1 MKTIKPFRLSTLYR
15 PYSWRGQNR
24 LSVALFALA
33 DMKTQAAPKLLSDI
47 ELWREVLPDLDC
59 DGVLDHVLP
68 KVIPEFLVG
77 GYAYTAHQSD
87 KTQLAVRVQ
96 VGGLEKELIVFGDR
110 YWLDNKITA
119 PQSFEIMPVTWA
131 NAFGGAAFADNP
143 SGKGLD
149 EKTVNGI
156 KVTPLPN
163 VENKQNRVSKKGEF
177 VQAHGMGPVNL
188 LLPRR
193 FNLQGTYSEQW
204 RTTEFPGFFPD
215 LNPEMFNAAEPDQRW
230 TGRDGVPLGEPFRIW
245 NMHPHK
251 HCWQG
256 QIPDWHGRCFIRQK
270 INNEAV
276 FKEVPL
282 KASTVWFVPHQER
295 LLLIYHGS
303 IQVAEDDASDV
314 LTLMSA
320 LETPDAQRPE
330 AHYRKIMDIRSDPEK
345 GGLHVLCDDE
355 LIPAAILG
363 DINIDIEAVYQTPS
377 WIKAQNR
384 KQKMYAEQ
392 RAFITEAGK
401 NPDDYLP
408 EMVGPERR
416 YRVTDLPELMEQNA
430 KLEDEAQALKT
441 RMQAD
446 FDKQKAHYKAQGVEI
461 PDIPDIA
468 DMMDMNQPSGVSGP
482 PKALPAMLDALKQVN
497 ANLQAGLPDLTPLAP
512 FFSGSSD
519 DLKISTAK
527 LPDIA
532 KEKMA
537 ETLRKEDVLG
547 WVNEPKFQRQMG
559 DLQPL
564 LRKSYLYSVQYQDGV
579 ARIGEHENETI
590 RRQVQEKFALD
601 RDLSMLDLTGA
612 DLSGMHFENASFHG
626 CFMEGTDL
634 RHARF
639 INCDMSGCVLAR
651 ADMRFADFTGSNF
664 SKSNVCMVNTEKTV
678 FDKVLF
684 KEVVLERTVFNNS
697 FFKQAVFDTFI
708 PDKLKFE
715 YCSFEETRFS
725 MVIFNELSVSNCV
738 FPGAVL
744 FKTSFQSSG
753 FVNVSF
759 EQADFDSCSFF
770 ISQLEKCVFSQA
782 DIKNTAF
789 IYHTFLR
796 QCSFSGATLKQCNFR
811 ETSLLDNDFR
821 YATLNRSDFS
831 LADMSGVSL
840 RNSNCRDSSFIRT
853 KLEGAD
859 FTEAN
864 LISADF
870 KAARLSGACLSRANL
885 FRANVGLAILDGKTG
900 LQDSYTK
907 QTNIYPLRK
916 EVDLKNAN

>member
-33 DMKTQAAPKLLSDI
+33 DLRDTGAPKLLSDI

-77 GYAYTAHQSD
+77 GNAYTAHQED

-96 VGGLEKELIVFGDR
+96 VGGLDKELIVFGDR
-110 YWLDNKITA
+110 YRLDNKVTA
-119 PQSFEIMPVTWA
+119 PQPFEAMPITWA
-131 NAFGGAAFADNP
+131 NAFGGAAFAENP
-143 SGKGLD
+143 TGKGLD
-149 EKTVNGI
+149 EKLVNGV
-156 KVTPLPN
+156 KVIPLPN
-163 VENKQNRVSKKGEF
+163 IEGKQNRAGKKGEA
-177 VQAHGMGPVNL
+177 VQTHGMGPVNL

-215 LNPEMFNAAEPDQRW
+215 LKPEMFNAAEPDQRW
-230 TGRDGVPLGEPFRIW
+230 TGLDGVPLGEQFRIW

-256 QIPDWHGRCFIRQK
+256 HIPDWHGRCFISQR
-270 INNEAV
+270 INDEAV

-295 LLLIYHGS
+295 VLLIYHGS

-320 LETPDAQRPE
+320 LETPQAKRPE
-330 AHYRKIMDIRSDPEK
+330 SHYREIMDIRSDPEK
-345 GGLHVLCDDE
+345 GGLHVLRDDE

-363 DINIDIEAVYQTPS
+363 NINIDIEAVYQTPS

-384 KQKMYAEQ
+384 KQKIYAEQ
-392 RAFITEAGK
+392 RAFISETGK

-430 KLEDEAQALKT
+430 KLKDEAEVLKT
-441 RMQAD
+441 KMQAELD
-446 FDKQKAHYKAQGVEI
+446 RQKAHYKAQGIDI
-461 PDIPDIA
+461 PAIPDIA
-468 DMMDMNQPSGVSGP
+468 EMMDANRPSGVSGP
-482 PKALPAMLDALKQVN
+482 PKELPAMLDALKQVN
-497 ANLQAGLPDLTPLAP
+497 VNLQAGQPDLTPLAP
-512 FFSGSSD
+512 FFSASSD
-519 DLKISTAK
+519 NLKISTAD
-527 LPDIA
+527 LPDQA
-532 KEKMA
+532 KERMA
-537 ETLRKEDVLG
+537 ETLKTEDVLG
-547 WVNEPKFQRQMG
+547 WVNEPKFQRQTES
-559 DLQPL
+559 LQPL

-579 ARIGEHENETI
+579 ARLGEHESQAI
-590 RRQVQEKFALD
+590 RRQVQEKYEQD

-612 DLSGMHFENASFHG
+612 DLSGMHFENANFHG

-634 RHARF
+634 QHARF
-639 INCDMSGCVLAR
+639 INCDMSECVLAR
-651 ADMRFADFTGSNF
+651 ADMRFADFSGSDF

-684 KEVVLERTVFNNS
+684 KEVVLEKTVFNNS

-725 MVIFNELSVSNCV
+725 MVIFNELSVLNCV
-738 FPGAVL
+738 FPGAVF
-744 FKTSFQSSG
+744 FKTSFQNSG
-753 FVNVSF
+753 FLNVSF

-796 QCSFSGATLKQCNFR
+796 QCLFSGATLKQCNFR
-811 ETSLLDNDFR
+811 ETSLLDNDFQR
-821 YATLNRSDFS
+821 STLNRSDFS
-831 LADMSGVSL
+831 LADMTGVSL
-840 RNSNCRDSSFIRT
+840 RNSNCRDASFIRT

-885 FRANVGLAILDGKTG
+885 FRANVGLAILDEQTG
-900 LQDSYTK
+900 LQNSYTK
-907 QTNIYPLRK
+907 QTNIYPMRK
-916 EVDLKNAN
+916 EVDLKDAT